1 MTTTPMWL
9 EEIDAQYP
17 YVSQTPYQNFLE
29 RGLTPAEI
37 EKELNFLPPYA
48 REKVSRFP
56 LWKIKFIDSNR
67 EWFSQIKKFI
77 DPDIIQDIRK
87 LDYTYRK
94 FEWNWK
100 SSPSSNIWD
109 HTIQLRPS
117 GVRVSNP
124 SYIPTVVSIN
134 ANQTPIYGPMGRH
147 LTKREL
153 ARAFGFPDKMKLLEN
168 SYAGFSALGNAVH
181 VEVAK
186 LVAKN
191 LLNYGKNFKN
201 NVTHLQKINDTF
213 DILSA

>member
-1 MTTTPMWL
+1 M
-9 EEIDAQYP
+9 
-17 YVSQTPYQNFLE
+17 
-29 RGLTPAEI
+29 
-37 EKELNFLPPYA
+37 
-48 REKVSRFP
+48 
-56 LWKIKFIDSNR
+56 
-67 EWFSQIKKFI
+67 KKYI
-77 DPDIIQDIRK
+77 DPNVIQDIRK

-94 FEWNWK
+94 FEWNCK
-100 SSPSSNIWD
+100 FSTSSNIWD
-109 HTIQLRPS
+109 HTIQMRPS
-117 GVRVSNP
+117 GVRVSYP

-168 SYAGFSALGNAVH
+168 SNAGFTALGNAVH

-191 LLNYGKNFKN
+191 LLNYGNNFGN
-201 NVTHLQKINDTF
+201 NVSELQNIDDTF

>member
-1 MTTTPMWL
+1 MEL
-9 EEIDAQYP
+9 E
-17 YVSQTPYQNFLE
+17 VFT
-29 RGLTPAEI
+29 
-37 EKELNFLPPYA
+37 
-48 REKVSRFP
+48 
-56 LWKIKFIDSNR
+56 
-67 EWFSQIKKFI
+67 
-77 DPDIIQDIRK
+77 
-87 LDYTYRK
+87 
-94 FEWNWK
+94 
-100 SSPSSNIWD
+100 SSNIWD
-109 HTIQLRPS
+109 HTIQMRPS

-168 SYAGFSALGNAVH
+168 SCAGFSALGNAVH

-201 NVTHLQKINDTF
+201 NVSNLQKINESL